1 MAKKP
6 QSFKVDSKKKI
17 IILYTN
23 VDKVEA
29 EQFLIDYYLQNGYTP
44 KLEEKKKG
52 KTVDEMR
59 KDMENDK
66 AALDIFNAKYH
77 NTDKEA
83 VAKKEGGFHAA
94 CKYYND
100 WKSGKLKK

>member
-29 EQFLIDYYLQNGYTP
+29 EQFLIDYYLQNGFTP

-66 AALDIFNAKYH
+66 KALDNFNAMYSNK
-77 NTDKEA
+77 DKEA
-83 VAKKEGGFHAA
+83 IAKKKAGFHAA
-94 CKYYND
+94 CKYYNE
-100 WKSGKLKK
+100 WKSDNSNK